1 MATTQIVSTAMAA
14 DLLQSVGVELTI
26 FAVSIVFA
34 LTFRGAAFGKQIGGC
49 QASMNAARPNPSRAD
64 NGRSGSPGGD
74 KKAAAT
80 MALANPVRQPRPE
93 VNELAKKVDC
103 MINYA
108 SKRQN
113 AEALA
118 MYKGMRANGEHKA
131 IKDLAR
137 QSRKR
142 PADVYTML
150 VQCAGSVG
158 RPELVE
164 VLLDDMMAAQIERP
178 LAFYETTMKMLASKK
193 CYKEAMAVCSRLEAD
208 GLEPSPVTLSCL
220 VSFAVESAE
229 SDRAIDFFERLAA
242 CSMPSIR
249 AYMTIFR
256 VHSRRQDWT
265 KSLELIRDM
274 QNRQAPIDS
283 LVLNI
288 ALSTGVAAC
297 QLDAAQALLTEFTA
311 ISLADVVSYNTVL
324 KGLAQQKAVGQ
335 ALSLLEEM
343 CKTGVKPNS
352 ITFNT
357 TIDAAVRSEQV
368 ADAWFV
374 LTKMLDAGLAPD
386 KFTCTTLMKGLQN
399 GATSQQIS
407 IILDFLKD
415 VTVDK
420 SSSVLSVLFR
430 SVMEVA
436 AKVNDPKLT
445 ARIASQMRQQRVM

>member
-14 DLLQSVGVELTI
+14 ELLQSVGVELTI

-34 LTFRGAAFGKQIGGC
+34 LTFRGSAFGKQIGGC

-64 NGRSGSPGGD
+64 NGRSGSPGGG
-74 KKAAAT
+74 KKSAAAIT
-80 MALANPVRQPRPE
+80 PANPVRQSHQE
-93 VNELAKKVDC
+93 VNELAQKVDC
-103 MINYA
+103 MINCA
-108 SKRQN
+108 SKRQS

-118 MYKGMRANGEHKA
+118 MYKEMKANGEYKA

-137 QSRKR
+137 LSRKR
-142 PADVYTML
+142 PTDVFTML

-164 VLLDDMMAAQIERP
+164 VLLDDMTAAQIERP
-178 LAFYETTMKMLASKK
+178 LAFYESTMKMLASKK

-220 VSFAVESAE
+220 ISFAVEIGEA
-229 SDRAIDFFERLAA
+229 DRAIGFFERLAA

-265 KSLELIRDM
+265 KSLALIRDM

-288 ALSTGVAAC
+288 ALSTAVAAASSTHSTAVAAC
-297 QLDAAQALLTEFTA
+297 QLDAAKALLTDFAT
-311 ISLADVVSYNTVL
+311 IGLADVVSYNTVL
-324 KGLAQQKAVGQ
+324 KGLAQQKAAEQ

-357 TIDAAVRSEQV
+357 TIDAAVRSEQIS
-368 ADAWFV
+368 DAWLV
-374 LTKMLDAGLAPD
+374 LTKMLDAGD
-386 KFTCTTLMKGLQN
+386 C
-399 GATSQQIS
+399 
-407 IILDFLKD
+407 
-415 VTVDK
+415 
-420 SSSVLSVLFR
+420 
-430 SVMEVA
+430 
-436 AKVNDPKLT
+436 
-445 ARIASQMRQQRVM
+445 